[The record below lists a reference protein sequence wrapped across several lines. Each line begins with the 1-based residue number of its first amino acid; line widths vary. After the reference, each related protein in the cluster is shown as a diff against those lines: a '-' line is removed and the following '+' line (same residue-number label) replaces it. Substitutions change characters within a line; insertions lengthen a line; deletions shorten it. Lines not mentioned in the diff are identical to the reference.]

1 MTILLTEPMPHQREE
16 EIFASVR
23 ARGSWWD
30 PGTGK
35 SRGFLGHLDRL
46 NDLQAIDSVVILAPK
61 GVHSNWTRHE
71 LPKHVASGALVSH
84 AWSTDD
90 AGKSKHDDAARKLL
104 DASEKR
110 PSFLAISYDSMMTD
124 EGHDFLRKL
133 VKAKPR
139 LLLGVDE
146 VQRIKTPGAKR
157 SMRTMALSKKAHFS
171 RAMTASLVD
180 NSPFDAYNPLRVLD
194 PEAWHGIGCDNFAA
208 FKAYFGVWEQVQ
220 RGPRSY
226 PALTKYRNEKELQ
239 ALIAKYGRRIE
250 KADVLN
256 LPEKRRARVYF
267 KMERAQRKVY
277 DDLKAQLFT
286 ILEDGSMV
294 SCQQRIVLM
303 TRLSQ
308 VAAGYVPDDDERR
321 LRFLCDPNPRVKLT
335 IDTVEDYPGQKLIFS
350 RFTPDV
356 DALLVELKK
365 RKKTAVRYDG
375 LVNDKDRVDALV
387 AFETGAAEYFVSKPE
402 CGGVGLNLVQAEN
415 VSYHT
420 CGFSYEGRRQSED
433 RAHRYG
439 QDKVVGYTDTL
450 AEDSIDEYVMAKLN
464 KKKSVSADLMG
475 DSDLSLI

>member
-1 MTILLTEPMPHQREE
+1 MPHQKEE
-16 EIFASVR
+16 EIFASAR

-46 NDLQAIDSVVILAPK
+46 AEMQAIDSVIVLAPK

-71 LPKHVASGALVSH
+71 LPKHVSPGSLVAH

-90 AGKSKHDDAARKLL
+90 AGKAKHDDSARRLL
-104 DASEKR
+104 DASERR

-124 EGHDFLRKL
+124 AGHDFMRALI
-133 VKAKPR
+133 KAKPR
-139 LLLGVDE
+139 VLLGADE
-146 VQRIKTPGAKR
+146 IQRVKTPGAKR

-194 PEAWHGIGCDNFAA
+194 PDAWQGIGCSNFAA
-208 FKAYFGVWEQVQ
+208 FKAYFGVWEQIQ

-226 PALTKYRNEKELQ
+226 PKLTKYRNERTLQ
-239 ALIAKYGRRIE
+239 EIIARYGRRIE
-250 KADVLN
+250 KAAVLS
-256 LPEKRRARVYF
+256 LPEKRRGRVYS
-267 KMERAQRKVY
+267 KMEPAQRKVY
-277 DDLKAQLFT
+277 DELKKQLFT
-286 ILEDGSMV
+286 ILPDGSMV
-294 SCQQRIVLM
+294 SCQQAIVLM

-321 LRFLCDPNPRVKLT
+321 IRFLVDPNPRVQLT
-335 IDTVEDYPGQKLIFS
+335 IDTIEDYPGQKIIFS

-356 DALLVELKK
+356 DALLKELARRGKS
-365 RKKTAVRYDG
+365 AVRYDG

-387 AFETGAAEYFVSKPE
+387 AMEQGDAEYFVSKPE
-402 CGGVGLNLVQAEN
+402 CGGVGLNLTMAET

-420 CGFSYEGRRQSED
+420 IGFSYEGRRQSED

-439 QDKVVGYTDTL
+439 QEKVVSYIDTL
-450 AEDSIDEYVMAKLN
+450 AEDSIDEYVMQKLN
-464 KKKSVSADLMG
+464 QKKSVSGDLMG